1 MTLTE
6 LLEPVRRAEVRTN
19 RLVNAGRIFNP
30 LEFEGIRNQSQI
42 EL

>member
-1 MTLTE
+1 MPLTE
-6 LLEPVRRAEVRTN
+6 LLESVRRAEVRTN

-30 LEFEGIRNQSQI
+30 LEFERIRNQSQI